1 MMRILIA
8 FVCGALM
15 SAGIAVSQMI
25 DPNKVLAFLD
35 VAGNWDPSLA
45 LVMAGALAVFSLGF
59 YTLGQ
64 RRQPVCEST
73 FHAPTKTALDRP
85 LVVGAT
91 LFGLGWGLV
100 GYCPGPAVAALP
112 SASPGTLGFVAA
124 MVVGWWLSRRFKLS

>member
-1 MMRILIA
+1 MQILIA
-8 FVCGALM
+8 FVCGLLM

-25 DPNKVLAFLD
+25 DPAKVLAFLD

-45 LVMAGALAVFSLGF
+45 LVMAAALGVFSLGF

-64 RRQPVCEST
+64 RRQPVCDT
-73 FHAPTKTALDRP
+73 QFHAPTRTGLDRP
-85 LVVGAT
+85 LIVGAT

-112 SASPGTLGFVAA
+112 SGSPGTLGFVVS
-124 MVVGWWLSRRFKLS
+124 MVVGWWLARRFKLS

>member
-1 MMRILIA
+1 MTRVLIA
-8 FVCGALM
+8 FVCGVLM

-25 DPNKVLAFLD
+25 DPTKVLAFLD

-45 LVMAGALAVFSLGF
+45 LVMAGALIVFSLGF

-64 RRQPVCEST
+64 RRQPVCDT
-73 FHAPTKTALDRP
+73 QFHTPPTQSVDRP
-85 LVVGAT
+85 LVVGAL

-112 SASPGTLGFVAA
+112 SGSPGTLGFVVA
-124 MVVGWWLSRRFKLS
+124 MILGWWLSRRFKLN

>member
-1 MMRILIA
+1 MQILIA
-8 FVCGALM
+8 FVCGLLM

-25 DPNKVLAFLD
+25 DPAKVLAFLD
-35 VAGNWDPSLA
+35 IAGNWDPSLA
-45 LVMAGALAVFSLGF
+45 LVMAAALGVFSLGF

-64 RRQPVCEST
+64 RQQPVCDT
-73 FHAPTKTALDRP
+73 QFHAPGKKELDRP

-112 SASPGTLGFVAA
+112 SGSPGTLGFVVS
-124 MVVGWWLSRRFKLS
+124 MVVGWWLARRFKLS